1 MGVNQEHVD
10 AIRSA
15 AEKYYEPMIA
25 FARESIRTKSLSGQ
39 EQEMARL
46 LKEELEKTGYED
58 VRIDDV
64 GNVIGRFPGSGSGK
78 SVQFNSHIDHVH
90 EGDLGLWPRPPYD
103 GVIEDD
109 ILYGRAASD
118 VKGGLAPQVYLA
130 PVLRDAGLAPEGDVY
145 ITGVVLEE
153 VGGFGTKSLCETM
166 PTDLAV
172 LSEATNN
179 EIRRGH
185 RGRALVEVTFTGHS
199 VHASAPSRGANP
211 HYSIAR
217 FLQALETLPMKPHPT
232 FAGSTVAPTLIRTD
246 QTSGNVTPGSV
257 TISLDWR
264 AIPDETQEEIA
275 AKVEEIVKSAEIDGV
290 TGDVRIVTRPVTSY
304 TSQSAE
310 MQSTRGYEVPEDA
323 PIVHAAADAL
333 KTAFK
338 REIPIGVWQ
347 FATDGG
353 HLNRYGIPT
362 IGFSPCEEHFAH
374 TIHDQVS
381 LDKMRDAL
389 VGNAVLALSLTAIR
403 D

>member
-15 AEKYYEPMIA
+15 AAKYYEPMIA

-64 GNVIGRFPGSGSGK
+64 GNVIGRFPGSSSGK

-185 RGRALVEVTFTGHS
+185 RGRALVEATFTGRS

-217 FLQALETLPMKPHPT
+217 FLQALETLPMKPHP
-232 FAGSTVAPTLIRTD
+232 
-246 QTSGNVTPGSV
+246 PGSRTFMAV
-257 TISLDWR
+257 HRRRRLRGPGWPLLPGSPMAGR
-264 AIPDETQEEIA
+264 PA
-275 AKVEEIVKSAEIDGV
+275 A
-290 TGDVRIVTRPVTSY
+290 PVGS
-304 TSQSAE
+304 
-310 MQSTRGYEVPEDA
+310 
-323 PIVHAAADAL
+323 
-333 KTAFK
+333 
-338 REIPIGVWQ
+338 
-347 FATDGG
+347 
-353 HLNRYGIPT
+353 
-362 IGFSPCEEHFAH
+362 
-374 TIHDQVS
+374 
-381 LDKMRDAL
+381 
-389 VGNAVLALSLTAIR
+389 
-403 D
+403 